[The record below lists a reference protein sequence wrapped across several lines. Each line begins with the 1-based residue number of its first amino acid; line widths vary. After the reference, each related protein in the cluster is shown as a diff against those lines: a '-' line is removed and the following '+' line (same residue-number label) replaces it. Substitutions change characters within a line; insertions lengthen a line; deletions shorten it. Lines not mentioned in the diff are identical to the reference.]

1 MTMDRRGTMATRSEL
16 NSKKRTWADEVGDGA
31 FDPNFHSASELIGKR
46 WTGAIIRTLFQG
58 HTRFREIADAV
69 PGLSDKLLSARLK
82 ELSMHGLIEPDPD
95 GRGYGLTEKGH
106 DLRLVLI
113 ELARWAH
120 RWRNEG
126 PSSPASTIDVV
137 DEADA

>member
-1 MTMDRRGTMATRSEL
+1 MAARAEL
-16 NSKKRTWADEVGDGA
+16 HADEGSWADEVGEGA
-31 FDPNFHSASELIGKR
+31 FDPNFHAASELIGKR
-46 WTGAIIRTLFQG
+46 WTGAIIRTLFHG
-58 HTRFREIADAV
+58 HTRFREIAEAV

-82 ELSMHGLIEPDPD
+82 ELVAHGIVCADADE
-95 GRGYGLTEKGH
+95 RGYVLTEKGQ

-120 RWRNEG
+120 RWRGDET
-126 PSSPASTIDVV
+126 PTDSTGIET